1 MNTEAN
7 EILMQMGSMLLT
19 DPKYQRRE
27 WKALSVVGVVVLGSV
42 DITGFTYDNTGEATP
57 GTPSDDNFIDL
68 LKNFQAATKVDDKP
82 VWKSVLIQIKKPDL
96 EIKVQFEYENAL
108 RWKISPG
115 NIDKMKIALMP
126 E

>member
-1 MNTEAN
+1 MNNEAN
-7 EILMQMGSMLLT
+7 DILMQMGSMILS
-19 DPKYQRRE
+19 DPDYAGE
-27 WKALSVVGVVVLGSV
+27 GWVSLSVVGVVIGGSV
-42 DITGFTYDNTGEATP
+42 NMTGFTYDGAGKATPATP
-57 GTPSDDNFIDL
+57 GIDFIEL
-68 LKNFQAATKVDDKP
+68 LENFQAATKVDDKP

>member
-1 MNTEAN
+1 MTPEAN
-7 EILMQMGSMLLT
+7 DILMQMGAMLLAE
-19 DPKYQRRE
+19 PKYQKRD
-27 WKALSVVGVVVLGSV
+27 WISVSVVGIVIKGSV
-42 DITGFTYDNTGEATP
+42 DMTGLTYDSKGEATP
-57 GTPSDDNFIDL
+57 GTPGIDFIEL
-68 LKNFQAATKVDDKP
+68 LENFQAATKVDDKP